1 MKKNLSL
8 FFDIIKRKPIIY
20 YSLQNFQYN
29 NEIYMI
35 SVFLTLTLKRQKF
48 SDSSFRLRF

>member
-1 MKKNLSL
+1 MKKTLSV

-29 NEIYMI
+29 NEIYII
-35 SVFLTLTLKRQKF
+35 SVFI
-48 SDSSFRLRF
+48 RLL